1 MKVFLVYIVLSVATG
16 IDIKVN
22 TSIPSFYSLNEC
34 KHYVNV
40 NSMNII
46 NSARTAFKGK
56 KIVELGCVEMK
67 KEGSKFSPIFRKG
80 NPT

>member
-1 MKVFLVYIVLSVATG
+1 MKTFFIYIVIAVTG
-16 IDIKVN
+16 GVEVKLN
-22 TSIPSFYSLNEC
+22 TTIPPFYNLNEC
-34 KHYVNV
+34 KHYINV

-56 KIVELGCVEMK
+56 KIVELGCFEMK

>member
-22 TSIPSFYSLNEC
+22 TSIPPFYSLNEC

-56 KIVELGCVEMK
+56 KILEMGCVEIHEGGSRFLPNY
-67 KEGSKFSPIFRKG
+67 KEDTSI
-80 NPT
+80 

>member
-1 MKVFLVYIVLSVATG
+1 
-16 IDIKVN
+16 
-22 TSIPSFYSLNEC
+22 
-34 KHYVNV
+34 
-40 NSMNII
+40 MNII